1 MILVINILSFTH
13 HIAEGILDLKKVY
26 LTEEWKNES
35 QQAGKKKR
43 VSICGPLEV
52 HSLTETQACHSY
64 FYSENS

>member
-35 QQAGKKKR
+35 QQAGKKKN
-43 VSICGPLEV
+43 E
-52 HSLTETQACHSY
+52 SL
-64 FYSENS
+64 FVDL